1 MCVAGSP
8 AWAELDSAGTTV
20 ASTGSLQEVW
30 NKKMEETPQ
39 PGKETELSD
48 PDITEEETEKIYNT
62 TPQLSEWDIL
72 RMNNGDADFLYS
84 DEGYLTFLRGK
95 FYEDKVADPEEG
107 ITALF
112 GIAKLLGLSKGAEFF
127 GVFAEQ
133 NRFGYT
139 YITYKQRYG
148 DLTLENA
155 VLKLVID
162 PEGYTAGLV
171 CSFTPNVGMA
181 GPEESSVTS
190 QEAEQIVLD
199 YYPQYQMTVYPDHTR
214 QTSVT
219 VNDIAYHAWA
229 VFTDYPSEAS
239 PPEGRGYLEHL
250 VAYDGSYLMYMAV
263 SSPQELVLGDNAQ
276 TELALT
282 WFEGME
288 ADTWTGTVTL
298 HDGTKKNIT
307 VPVVCDPKTGTYYLA
322 DLQRHILLADY
333 YEYSFEKKYVP
344 WSSQDNTGWPQ
355 HYLLTY
361 ETYIK
366 VYDFFAEY
374 GLVSVDGFGMPIL
387 ILTDYCDRAH
397 TPENNACYMGMMNG
411 WAVFAASEV
420 NDYGECIDVAAH
432 EFTHGITV
440 YTIGGDLYENES
452 GAVNEGLSDVL
463 GNLCEML
470 MGETTDT
477 EWLMAENCGYPIRK
491 MSYPWDYYQPVT
503 VGGRYYQEP
512 ADTPLWENDFGG
524 VHTNN
529 SLIGHIA
536 WRLCAEGMTL
546 EDAFCLW
553 KEAINLLTPLSG
565 YREIHRALVFAAK
578 IRQMEEKWVKKIDL
592 ICEQAGY

>member
-1 MCVAGSP
+1 MCAAGSP
-8 AWAELDSAGTTV
+8 AWAELDSAGTTA

-39 PGKETELSD
+39 PGKEMELSE
-48 PDITEEETEKIYNT
+48 PDITEEETEKLYNT

-95 FYEDKVADPEEG
+95 FYEDKVTDPEEG

-190 QEAEQIVLD
+190 REAEQIVLD

-219 VNDIAYHAWA
+219 VNDVAYHAWA
-229 VFTDYPSEAS
+229 VFTDYPAEAS

-263 SSPQELVLGDNAQ
+263 SSPEELVLGDNAQ
-276 TELALT
+276 TELALA

-298 HDGTKKNIT
+298 HDGTKKKIT

-411 WAVFAASEV
+411 WAVFAASEHNV
-420 NDYGECIDVAAH
+420 KHLLRQMSVQ
-432 EFTHGITV
+432 
-440 YTIGGDLYENES
+440 TIGYDKINQLRHVRYLKSVDGVKAHMKKQADYLRPKFDFTLAALESGLRCFGIGDWTNPNGGYFISYDGLPGTAARCVQLCADAGVKLTPAGAAFPYGIDPEDKNIRIAPTFLSFGDLN
-452 GAVNEGLSDVL
+452 
-463 GNLCEML
+463 
-470 MGETTDT
+470 
-477 EWLMAENCGYPIRK
+477 
-491 MSYPWDYYQPVT
+491 MSMEV
-503 VGGRYYQEP
+503 
-512 ADTPLWENDFGG
+512 
-524 VHTNN
+524 
-529 SLIGHIA
+529 
-536 WRLCAEGMTL
+536 
-546 EDAFCLW
+546 FCLCQRIAAL
-553 KEAINLLTPLSG
+553 EALL
-565 YREIHRALVFAAK
+565 A
-578 IRQMEEKWVKKIDL
+578 EK
-592 ICEQAGY
+592 A